1 MRTTTSSLIRPSSAV
16 LLAALVVGVAA
27 GCERTTAPGR
37 RPDVFVLAVDS
48 LRRDRLDLYGYAR
61 ATAPA
66 LRALAGDAVVFTN
79 ACSTSSWARPAV
91 ASLLTGA
98 WPDRGGRDGLASDVF
113 TMPELL
119 GPAGYRSHAITSDP
133 ALADDPGFSQGFAS
147 VTGIAEGAGDA
158 IVRAAVDVLGRE
170 DPAQPVLLV
179 LHLGDPR
186 GPYAPPGG
194 FVDEWAPKGQGP
206 FDPREITP
214 DTAAARLADLHAA
227 YDSEVAFVDRQI
239 GVFLDA
245 VRRAKRYDD
254 ALIVVAGTHG
264 EEFQEHG
271 RGGHGRTLFE
281 EVVAIP
287 MIVKYPRNAG
297 AGESVHGPV
306 SLVDVLPTTLPVV
319 GVKTNAR
326 IDGIDLA
333 PVTESQGQAIR
344 DRSLFFFLDA
354 AAAGTGQGSWRA
366 VVQRGDKYIVAN
378 APGAVGQLY
387 RLALDPYE
395 QNDVAGGEAAR
406 AERLA
411 RALARAARS
420 KPTAGAAR

>member
-1 MRTTTSSLIRPSSAV
+1 MRISTFSLIRPAAAV
-16 LLAALVVGVAA
+16 LLAVLVLGAAA
-27 GCERTTAPGR
+27 GCERTTAPSR
-37 RPDVFVLAVDS
+37 RPDVFVIAVDS

-61 ATAPA
+61 ATAPT
-66 LRALAGDAVVFTN
+66 LRGLAADAVVFTN
-79 ACSTSSWARPAV
+79 AYSTSSWARPAV

-119 GPAGYRSHAITSDP
+119 GPAGYRSHAITSDA
-133 ALADDPGFSQGFAS
+133 ALADDPGFAQGFTS
-147 VTGIAEGAGDA
+147 VTGIAGGAADA
-158 IVRAAVDVLGRE
+158 VVRAALDVLGKE
-170 DPAQPVLLV
+170 DPAQPLLLL

-186 GPYAPPGG
+186 GPYVPPGG
-194 FVDEWAPKGQGP
+194 FVDEWAPQGTGP

-214 DTAAARLADLHAA
+214 DTPAARMADLHAA
-227 YDSEVAFVDRQI
+227 YDAEIAFVDRQI
-239 GVFLDA
+239 GLFLDA
-245 VRRAKRYDD
+245 VRQAKRYDD
-254 ALIVVAGTHG
+254 ALIVVAATHG

-287 MIVKYPRNAG
+287 MVVKYPRKAG

-306 SLVDVLPTTLPVV
+306 SLVDVLPTTLPLV

-354 AAAGTGQGSWRA
+354 AAAGTGQGTWRA
-366 VVQRGDKYIVAN
+366 VLQRGDKYIVGT
-378 APGAVGQLY
+378 APGAAGQVY

-395 QNDVAGGEAAR
+395 QSDVAGSESAR
-406 AERLA
+406 AERLT
-411 RALARAARS
+411 RALGRMARS
-420 KPTAGAAR
+420 KPATGELP